1 MPNETMNISEQQ
13 TTEQE
18 EKQQKLREQQLKELD
33 DQKEQLEQQ
42 QDDIKKLKRRN
53 VIMAVISLIL
63 LIIFII
69 ICTFKLYRRYDEKI
83 VYDKPVETDS
93 GQTPITDDRPSKDDN
108 QTQTPTK
115 FDGSGLKKD
124 EYGFYISTDE
134 TGKRVLLDSTGTVI
148 EVDEKGVPI
157 IYDQNGK
164 RIPTDENGKLIV
176 YDENNNR
183 IPLDKICEKV
193 FRDRYGRAIIYS
205 GKRSGSN
212 ENDNGEDNQQSS
224 DGKGHFSIYS
234 VGDVYTAD
242 NGRGL
247 VKCDI
252 RNTDDSTHDIV
263 ASLYI
268 SREEME
274 SHGISTGGMDGDR
287 WLIAQT
293 GIFEPGYQINNIQL
307 LALPDGSYL
316 GAGSYALT
324 MNERYYHHET
334 GVLSSYEANIPV
346 TLEVAD

>member
-1 MPNETMNISEQQ
+1 MPNETMNISEQN
-13 TTEQE
+13 
-18 EKQQKLREQQLKELD
+18 KQQKLREQQLKELD

-134 TGKRVLLDSTGTVI
+134 KGKRVLLDSTGTVI
-148 EVDEKGVPI
+148 ELDDKGVPI
-157 IYDQNGK
+157 IYDQYGK
-164 RIPTDENGKLIV
+164 RIPTDEKGKLIV
-176 YDENNNR
+176 YDQDGNR
-183 IPLDKICEKV
+183 IPLDKICSLV
-193 FRDRYGRAIIYS
+193 YRDSNGRAIIYTS
-205 GKRSGSN
+205 KRTGSN
-212 ENDNGEDNQQSS
+212 ENDNGEGNQDSS
-224 DGKGHFSIYS
+224 DGKGHFAIYS
-234 VGDVYTAD
+234 AGDVYTAD
-242 NGRGL
+242 NGWGL
-247 VKCDI
+247 VHCDI
-252 RNTDDSTHDIV
+252 RNIADSTHDIV
-263 ASLYI
+263 SSLYI

-274 SHGISTGGMDGDR
+274 AHGISTSGMDGDR
-287 WLIAQT
+287 WLVAQS
-293 GIFEPGYQINNIQL
+293 GIFEPGYQINTIQL

>member
-13 TTEQE
+13 TTEQ

-53 VIMAVISLIL
+53 IIMTVVSIL
-63 LIIFII
+63 LVIIFII
-69 ICTFKLYRRYDEKI
+69 VCTFKLYRRYDEKI

-93 GQTPITDDRPSKDDN
+93 GQTPIKDDRPS
-108 QTQTPTK
+108 
-115 FDGSGLKKD
+115 KD
-124 EYGFYISTDE
+124 EYGFYISKDE

-193 FRDRYGRAIIYS
+193 FRDSYGRAIIYS
-205 GKRSGSN
+205 GKRTGSN

-224 DGKGHFSIYS
+224 DGKGHFAIYS
-234 VGDVYTAD
+234 AGDVYTAD

-247 VKCDI
+247 VHCDI
-252 RNTDDSTHDIV
+252 RNIADSTHDIV
-263 ASLYI
+263 SSLYI

-274 SHGISTGGMDGDR
+274 AHGISTSGMDGDK
-287 WLIAQT
+287 WLVAQT
-293 GIFEPGYQINNIQL
+293 GIFEPGYQINTIQL